1 MKLSQKDKSLILF
14 LVATL
19 IVIWALISL
28 LLNIFHNANYHKSD
42 VNKIFV
48 SKDAYWFNTSRS
60 VNKEDLK
67 GKLVLLDFWS
77 YSCVYCIQS
86 LPQIRELQDDL
97 GSKITVIGV
106 HSARF
111 EGEKNRT
118 AIKKAI
124 LKYNIDFPVID
135 DSNLK
140 IWKKFNLKYW
150 PTYILINPYGNIIEK
165 FSTKKDLKKLTKAV
179 KKAAKKYK
187 YEINRDPLPT
197 LPEKYNTI
205 GNVLSFPTDLKSTKN
220 FSFRSKEVPAI
231 FIANSSKNK
240 IYVTS
245 LSGDILFK
253 IGSGVDGFEDGG
265 FASSSFSR
273 PRGLLYKSG
282 KLYVAD
288 TGNNALR
295 VIDFKKKEVATLIG
309 SGELGGIIK
318 YGKKI
323 DADDF
328 DLSSPNAL
336 EFFPDSNHIVIANSG
351 ANQILSYDIK
361 KHLIKVVAGDGSLGD
376 KDGKLSTNSL
386 AQTADLAVYNKKLYF
401 VDSKSSSLRV
411 LDKSG
416 NVQTLIGQGL
426 SKFGNKTGS
435 KDEALMQNPSGL
447 EVDDTG
453 VYIVDSFNNSIKK
466 YNFSSKKL
474 SNYFGSGKIGEVL
487 GDSKESEFDEPKKIT
502 SVLNRFYI
510 SDTNNN
516 RIVSISRSKP
526 KSEVFNVMP
535 PQKLPREGFLEYLPN
550 LEVIKTIKVKSNTEL
565 KLKIT
570 LEKGWKINKK
580 GPSFINLLELVD
592 DDQANLVTSFDW
604 NSVKAKKMKIS
615 RLESGEEYILQ
626 GTIYFCED
634 KEKALCYIKSYE
646 QKIEPDSDSEN
657 KEITIKLSR

>member
-14 LVATL
+14 FIATI

-28 LLNIFHNANYHKSD
+28 FLHLFHNATYHKSD
-42 VNKIFV
+42 INKVFV
-48 SKDAYWFNTSRS
+48 SKDSYWFNTSKPIT
-60 VNKEDLK
+60 KEDLK

-86 LPQIRELQDDL
+86 LPQIKELQDDL

-124 LKYNIDFPVID
+124 LKYDIDFPVID
-135 DSNLK
+135 DSDLK
-140 IWKKFNLKYW
+140 IWNKFNLKSW
-150 PTYILINPYGNIIEK
+150 PTYILINPYGNIIDT
-165 FSTKKDLKKLTKAV
+165 FSTKKELKKLSQKV
-179 KKAAKKYK
+179 RKVAKKYK
-187 YEINRDPLPT
+187 YEINRDPLPI

-205 GNVLSFPTDLKSTKN
+205 GNVLSFPTGLESVKN
-220 FSFRSKEVPAI
+220 FSFGSKEIPVI
-231 FIANSSKNK
+231 FVANSSKNK

-245 LSGDILFK
+245 LTGDILFK

-265 FASSSFSR
+265 FVSASFSK
-273 PRGLLYKSG
+273 PRGLLYKSR

-295 VIDFKKKEVATLIG
+295 VVDFKTKKVTTLIG

-328 DLSSPNAL
+328 DLSSPTSL
-336 EFFPDSNHIVIANSG
+336 EFFPDSNHIAIANSG
-351 ANQILSYDIK
+351 ANQILSYNIK
-361 KHLIKVVAGDGSLGD
+361 NHLITAIAGDGSLGN
-376 KDGKLSTNSL
+376 KDGKSSKNTL
-386 AQTADLAVYNKKLYF
+386 AQTSDLAAYSKKLYF

-411 LDKSG
+411 LYKDG
-416 NVQTLIGQGL
+416 NVKTLIGQGL
-426 SKFGNKTGS
+426 KRFGNKSGDKS
-435 KDEALMQNPSGL
+435 EALMQNPTGL

-453 VYIVDSFNNSIKK
+453 IYIVDSFNNSIKK
-466 YNFSSKKL
+466 YNFSSKKI
-474 SNYFGSGKIGEVL
+474 SNYFGSGKIGEKL
-487 GDSKESEFDEPKKIT
+487 GDSKESEFDEPKRIT
-502 SVLNRFYI
+502 SILNKFYV
-510 SDTNNN
+510 SDTNNS
-516 RIVSISRSKP
+516 RIVSISRDKP

-535 PQKLPREGFLEYLPN
+535 PLKLPKEGFLEYLPN
-550 LEVIKTIKVKSNTEL
+550 LEVIKTIKVKSNSEL

-592 DDQANLVTSFDW
+592 DDQANLITSFDW
-604 NSVKAKKMKIS
+604 NSVKAKEMKIP
-615 RLESGEEYILQ
+615 RLESDEEYILQ

-646 QKIEPDSDSEN
+646 QRVDADSDEEN